1 MADKY
6 HIGKDGKP
14 SVCKAQNQCPLA
26 PRGEHYSKEEA
37 ELVYQV
43 RNEMEHGLLA
53 GSEKEKFK
61 IASTDKEKQYIEI
74 RLKSIAQRENEN
86 SKIKPSREQITSV
99 KMLESY
105 TPSGNET
112 YHFTEERKER
122 MDIIDGDIGRGNCIA
137 SLEVEKEIAP
147 SVKKKFVYRMHD
159 SGYVEIYSHST
170 KENVHEQVLITAYV
184 FSRKNYE
191 HVFLSSG
198 KIANE
203 EILDT
208 VSKNHGILN
217 KKEKEVK
224 KIKQENK
231 ALKAEL
237 AKKEAELKQAK
248 RKLAEAEKI
257 IKKAEEEK
265 KRGSIEKEKRRR
277 QEERLIGRRGRQEG
291 QSEKQEPQKHKSS
304 EVKENQTKNKDPY
317 AKISSIENECAE
329 LRASIAHREK
339 SLSPKLQ
346 KEFSQLKNSLREKN
360 SHLSK
365 MNFGETRALNI
376 SDELKDFI
384 LKDKAERRKI
394 KRLKDKIKKARKFT
408 QSDVDKAK
416 NL

>member
-6 HIGKDGKP
+6 HIGKNGKP

-26 PRGEHYSKEEA
+26 PRGEHYSKEAA

-61 IASTDKEKQYIEI
+61 TASTDKEKKYIEI
-74 RLKSIAQRENEN
+74 RLKSIAQKENEH

-105 TPSGNET
+105 NPSGNET
-112 YHFTEERKER
+112 YHFAEERKER
-122 MDIIDGDIGRGNCIA
+122 MEIIDVDIGRGNCIA
-137 SLEVEKEIAP
+137 SFEVEKEIAP

-170 KENVHEQVLITAYV
+170 GEDVNKQVLITAYV

-198 KIANE
+198 KITNE
-203 EILDT
+203 EILNT

-231 ALKAEL
+231 ALKNEL
-237 AKKEAELKQAK
+237 AKKETELKEAK
-248 RKLAEAEKI
+248 RKLAEAERI

-265 KRGSIEKEKRRR
+265 ARIEEEKRRR
-277 QEERLIGRRGRQEG
+277 QESQR
-291 QSEKQEPQKHKSS
+291 HKSS
-304 EVKENQTKNKDPY
+304 ERKEKEKQTKSRDPY

-329 LRASIAHREK
+329 LRASITHREK

-346 KEFSQLKNSLREKN
+346 NEFSQLKESLREKN
-360 SHLSK
+360 SHISRI
-365 MNFGETRALNI
+365 NFEETRALNI

-384 LKDKAERRKI
+384 LQDKAERRRI
-394 KRLKDKIKKARKFT
+394 KRLKDKIKKAKRFT
-408 QSDVDKAK
+408 QSDVDNAK
-416 NL
+416 TL